1 MFLRIKNCGV
11 SYTLRFQI
19 FSLSQAVTLIERDD
33 SLMVKDLLSESFYFW
48 LRFRNIHFPSG
59 IQSCDSA
66 YCFIMLLLNIYK
78 NDIVLIAIA
87 IEMNDSIY

>member
-1 MFLRIKNCGV
+1 MFLHIKKCGV

-48 LRFRNIHFPSG
+48 LRFRNIHFSSG
-59 IQSCDSA
+59 IQSCNN
-66 YCFIMLLLNIYK
+66 LLLCNLLFYS
-78 NDIVLIAIA
+78 VAIK
-87 IEMNDSIY
+87 YLQK

>member
-1 MFLRIKNCGV
+1 MFLHIKKCGV

-48 LRFRNIHFPSG
+48 LRFRNIHFSSG
-59 IQSCDSA
+59 IQSCNNI
-66 YCFIMLLLNIYK
+66 YCFILLLLNIYK

-87 IEMNDSIY
+87 TEMNDGIY